1 MKNAI
6 LLLSAFTISVPTFA
20 AQEQT
25 HQSYFYL
32 GTGNVG
38 FDTPYFGSDRD
49 NEWSTPHITVG
60 WGYHVNQYLAF
71 EGVLRYSQNELKNDT
86 LKTDLD
92 LHYYQAGMSAV
103 LTSDNLGDT
112 PLALFGRVTALGT
125 QAEMYVP
132 NAQKV
137 TDDSGAL
144 FNVGAGVHWDMS
156 KDIWLRAEYIYNV
169 ADMGFED
176 FYDSYEGL
184 QISLGKRF

>member
-6 LLLSAFTISVPTFA
+6 LLLSALSVAMPVFA

-38 FDTPYFGSDRD
+38 FDTTDFGTDRD
-49 NEWSTPHITVG
+49 SDWSTPHLTVG

-71 EGVLRYSQNELKNDT
+71 EGVLRYSQSELKNGPAN
-86 LKTDLD
+86 LDLD

-103 LTSDNLGDT
+103 MTSENLGDT
-112 PLALFGRVTALGT
+112 PLSLFGRVTALGT

-132 NAQKV
+132 DVQKV

-144 FNVGAGVHWDMS
+144 FNLGAGIHWDMS

-169 ADMGFED
+169 AEMGFDD
-176 FYDSYEGL
+176 FYDRYDGL
-184 QISLGKRF
+184 QVSLGKRF